1 MERRA
6 VTTSTPHSKGVVAIG
21 THPEALSSTNSHNRN
36 KSETKLERRTS
47 CTPRTDM
54 MLEYLLRLEEIVV
67 LYFREME
74 EGAVPVR
81 PTIDRHSDGR
91 VEEDDNRDLEMHSLV
106 KLALV

>member
-6 VTTSTPHSKGVVAIG
+6 VTTSTPHSKDVVATG
-21 THPEALSSTNSHNRN
+21 THSEALNSTNGHHRN
-36 KSETKLERRTS
+36 ESETKLERRAS
-47 CTPRTDM
+47 CTPRTGM
-54 MLEYLLRLEEIVV
+54 MLEYLLRLEEIIV

-91 VEEDDNRDLEMHSLV
+91 VEEDENKDLEMHSLV